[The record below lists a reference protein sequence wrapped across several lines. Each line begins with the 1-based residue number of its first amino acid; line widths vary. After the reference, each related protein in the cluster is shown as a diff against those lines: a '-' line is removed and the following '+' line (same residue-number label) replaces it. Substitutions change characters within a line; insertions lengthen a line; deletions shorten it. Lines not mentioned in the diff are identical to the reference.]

1 MIHRFYK
8 QNWLKHVRRN
18 NILLHLV
25 LLRVFY
31 HIFGIKIKV
40 CKDNCG
46 DYQLKLIFANS

>member
-1 MIHRFYK
+1 MIYLFYL

-18 NILLHLV
+18 IILLHLV
-25 LLRVFY
+25 LVQIFY
-31 HIFGIKIKV
+31 HTFGIKIKV